1 MNVIKKIITFV
12 HRSGTIELVSSEES
26 CFKKFI
32 SRVKSILSDD
42 DNKGQRGAVS
52 FPNVYFKHN

>member
-26 CFKKFI
+26 CFI

-42 DNKGQRGAVS
+42 DNKGQRGTVS

>member
-1 MNVIKKIITFV
+1 MDVIKKIITFV

-26 CFKKFI
+26 RFKKFI

-42 DNKGQRGAVS
+42 DNKGQRGTVS

>member
-1 MNVIKKIITFV
+1 MDVIKKIITFV

-26 CFKKFI
+26 CFI

-42 DNKGQRGAVS
+42 DNKGQRGTVS